1 MRYALVLCGLWAFTP
16 GCANPDVDEGSA
28 PPGSHR
34 LAPASDEL
42 EPCGDPADAGTGDG
56 GTPADAGSDGG
67 TPSADLGIIDYV
79 LPAPDAEA
87 VGTNARVI
95 VGFVEALD
103 VGSVGPASL
112 AVTENGAPLP
122 GTVSHDANSRTL
134 TFTPSRPFAPDA
146 LVTAT
151 VRTTVRTVSGRS
163 LTAPWAVTFSV
174 ATQADTTAPTVLS
187 TQPTTNEANVF
198 FSRPVYIVT
207 FQEPMDPRT
216 LGTGTVQFQQVLGT
230 GPAAP
235 LFGTLAYHGPARS
248 LLFRPNPLPAPGAR
262 VTGTLSTQVRDL
274 AGNALEAPF
283 TFTFAVAQYL
293 DNAVPGV
300 RTTSPAHQ
308 SLGVSTRVAPL
319 LITYS
324 EPLRADSVTTD
335 RVYLEELNPE
345 GTQVVRRVPGTVR
358 YDETFLQV
366 AFTPLETLK
375 YQTRY
380 RGRSRDVVDL
390 AGNSQSLFSGFEFI
404 TELPP
409 TPPLIRGATPAPDM
423 RFVPLGGPL
432 RVSFDRPL
440 DPASVDTATVSVA
453 GVTGLVNYEPS
464 TNTVVF
470 RPVPP
475 LQPATEYTV
484 TVQGVRTPQGQS
496 LSTPFTYGFRTV
508 AGRTKVSQELPG
520 QPSLPVVATGP
531 RGKLAVWN
539 VNTGTGVQVR
549 ASFDS
554 GAGFPDSV
562 LVGLGRSMDLQPQVV
577 AWGERFILSWSDA
590 LYSPDRVAIFD
601 GTSFTPVA
609 PASGKLFGVGSNLY
623 NLSTDGKT
631 FSILNG
637 NQWSIV
643 FRATYLGSTHSVLQ
657 NGDRVLVS
665 SGYNTTSEVSVV
677 FDGVQW
683 LETSVTSS
691 QDAQYLPVGDSF
703 ARAWVSSRGTEFAL
717 FNRDTRQ
724 WGAAELVSSTVSTD
738 LRIATDGNV
747 VTAVFGAS
755 SGLFASTR
763 VNGVWQPAVSL
774 DTASVRDIWALVSHR
789 GNFLALWTTNSAT
802 TQLRAV
808 TQTGGSWSSAT
819 KVVAATGVNRVL
831 DVRATAD
838 DLLVLSAKNDLNSS
852 AYEIWGTALTSLGW
866 QPGTL
871 LRAKE
876 EAPAQFVQSG
886 SVLGAVFVA
895 PGQLPVRDY
904 LGNGQWASAH
914 PLATPERVGSVRN
927 TAVHFLDDGRGVAA
941 WEQFDSG
948 AWGLWVAEYDGV
960 SWLEPVRVAPGGTKH
975 RVAMDESGAAVVMYL
990 LPSTTSGKVD
1000 VWAVRYEAGVAT
1012 APLKLDT
1019 VTATD
1024 PDLVLVHGPA
1034 GFMGAWGEWEIRAAQ
1049 SAEGQTW
1056 TPPVV
1061 AIARYYPEAR
1071 WTNTRLAVMGASFA
1085 LVAQSSSSSSLSVRL
1100 HTSGVWQTPS
1110 NPPMPSSTYDF
1121 IADGGTVMLMSA
1133 FTDEFRYI
1141 FHNGL
1146 AWSGQ
1151 DKVSTPGENLSLMA
1165 TSPQGIRLHTGNSW
1179 WRWSGA
1185 AWLKEATNVGRP
1197 QTTGFM
1203 RCDTKGCGLA
1213 TGPTYSTPVNLLLS
1227 YAPGTGAFQ
1236 SGASSTEASPTIL
1249 VGGLTWDFAG
1259 GTYRATWRHP
1269 AQAGV
1274 DALYASTE
1282 L

>member
-1 MRYALVLCGLWAFTP
+1 MRFALALCGLWAFTP
-16 GCANPDVDEGSA
+16 GCVDSHEDPQPADVL
-28 PPGSHR
+28 R
-34 LAPASDEL
+34 LAPAVGESEG
-42 EPCGDPADAGTGDG
+42 CGDPTDAGTGDG
-56 GTPADAGSDGG
+56 GTPSDAGSGDGG
-67 TPSADLGIIDYV
+67 IPAEDPGIIGYL

-103 VGSVGPASL
+103 VGTLGPTSL
-112 AVTENGAPLP
+112 AVTENGVPLA
-122 GTVSHDANSRTL
+122 GTVSHDASSQTL
-134 TFTPSRPFAPDA
+134 TFTPSRPFAAQA

-151 VRTTVRTVSGRS
+151 VGTTVRTVSGRK
-163 LTAPWAVTFSV
+163 LTAPRAFTFSV
-174 ATQADTTAPTVLS
+174 SPQADSTAPTVLS

-216 LGTGTVQFQQVLGT
+216 LLGGAVQFQQVLGT
-230 GPAAP
+230 SPAAP
-235 LFGTLAYHGPARS
+235 LGGTLTYHGPTRS

-262 VTGTLSTQVRDL
+262 VTGILSTQARDL

-283 TFTFAVAQYL
+283 TFSFAVAQYL
-293 DNAVPGV
+293 DNEVPRV
-300 RTTSPAHQ
+300 RTTSPTAQ

-358 YDETFLQV
+358 YDENFLQV

-390 AGNSQSLFSGFEFI
+390 AGNSQSLYGGFDFI

-409 TPPLIRGATPAPDM
+409 TPPLVRGATPAPDM

-440 DPASVDTATVSVA
+440 DPASVDTTTVSVA
-453 GVTGLVNYEPS
+453 GVTGLVNYESS
-464 TNTVVF
+464 TNSVVF

-475 LQPATEYTV
+475 LQPATDYTV
-484 TVQGVRTPQGQS
+484 TVQGVRTPQGQP
-496 LSTPFTYGFRTV
+496 LAAPFTYGFRTV
-508 AGRTKVSQELPG
+508 APREKVSGELPG
-520 QPSLPVVATGP
+520 QPGLPVVATGP
-531 RGKLAVWN
+531 RGTLAVWN
-539 VNTGTGVQVR
+539 VNTGTSVQVR
-549 ASFDS
+549 ASLDT

-562 LVGLGRSMDLQPQVV
+562 LVGLGRDMNLQPQVA
-577 AWGERFILSWSDA
+577 AWGERFIVSWSEA
-590 LYSPDRVAIFD
+590 LYAPDRVAIFD

-609 PASGKLFGVGSNLY
+609 PTSGKLFGVGPHLY
-623 NLSTDGKT
+623 NVSTDGKT
-631 FSILNG
+631 FRILNG
-637 NQWSIV
+637 DEWSIV

-657 NGDRVLVS
+657 NGDRVLVF
-665 SGYNTTSEVSVV
+665 SGYNTTNEVSVV

-755 SGLFASTR
+755 TGLFAATR
-763 VNGVWQPAVSL
+763 VGGSWQPAVSL
-774 DTASVRDIWALVSHR
+774 DTAAVRDIWALVSHR
-789 GNFLALWTTNSAT
+789 GNFIALWTTNSAN

-808 TQTGGSWSSAT
+808 SQVGGSWSSAT

-838 DLLVLSAKNDLNSS
+838 DLLVLSVKNDLYSS
-852 AYEIWGTALTSLGW
+852 AYEIWGTALTSVGW
-866 QPGTL
+866 QPSTL

-876 EAPAQFVQSG
+876 EAPALLVPT
-886 SVLGAVFVA
+886 GAVVGTVFVA

-904 LGNGQWASAH
+904 VGNGQWAAAR
-914 PLATPERVGSVRN
+914 PLATPERVGSVRD
-927 TAVHFLDDGRGVAA
+927 TSVHFLDDGRGVAT

-948 AWGLWVAEYDGV
+948 AWGLFLAEFDGL
-960 SWLEPVRVAPGGTKH
+960 SWLEPVRVAPGGNTH
-975 RVAMDESGAAVVMYL
+975 RVAMDASGAAVVLYQ

-1000 VWAVRYEAGVAT
+1000 IWTVRYEAGVAT
-1012 APLKLDT
+1012 SPLKLDT
-1019 VTATD
+1019 VTATN
-1024 PDLVLVHGPA
+1024 PNLVLAHGPG
-1034 GFMGAWGEWEIRAAQ
+1034 GFLAAWGEWEIRSVQ
-1049 SAEGQTW
+1049 SAEGLTW
-1056 TPPVV
+1056 SAPLTV
-1061 AIARYYPEAR
+1061 IARAYPEAR

-1085 LVAQSSSSSSLSVRL
+1085 LVAQSSSVYLNMRL
-1100 HTSGVWQTPS
+1100 HTAGVWQTLAT
-1110 NPPMPSSTYDF
+1110 PPMPSSSYDF
-1121 IADGGTVMLMSA
+1121 IADGTTAMLMSS
-1133 FTDEFRYI
+1133 FTNEFRYI

-1151 DKVSTPGENLSLMA
+1151 DTVSTPGESPALMA
-1165 TSPQGIRLHTGNSW
+1165 TSPQGIRLHAGNSW

-1185 AWLKEATNVGRP
+1185 NWQREATGVGRA
-1197 QTTGFM
+1197 QATGLM
-1203 RCDTKGCGLA
+1203 RCDAKGCGLA
-1213 TGPTYSTPVNLLLS
+1213 TGAPYTLPSNLTLS

-1236 SGASSTEASPTIL
+1236 DGVSSTEATPTVL

-1274 DALYASTE
+1274 NALYASTG